1 MYNFFGALKRFIQEF
16 VRTLGQPKALHKDR
30 KAFFL
35 PQEIKKRK
43 NLSTNS
49 KTLIK
54 NATAE
59 VVRQRIIESLQDV
72 KGKNIVQLDLRE
84 LDSAPTDF
92 FIICEG
98 ESHTQV
104 QALADRVYRN
114 LKDEFRQ
121 LPLHYEGYQHAHWI
135 CLDYF
140 NVVVHVF
147 YPEARAFYRL
157 EQLWSDALVTEYA
170 SL

>member
-1 MYNFFGALKRFIQEF
+1 MK
-16 VRTLGQPKALHKDR
+16 
-30 KAFFL
+30 
-35 PQEIKKRK
+35 
-43 NLSTNS
+43 TNN
-49 KTLIK
+49 KTLTRP
-54 NATAE
+54 ADTEAL
-59 VVRQRIIESLQDV
+59 RRRIIESLQDV
-72 KGKNIVQLDLRE
+72 KGKNIVQLDLRG

-104 QALADRVYRN
+104 QALADRVQRD
-114 LKDEFRQ
+114 LKEEFRQ
-121 LPLHYEGYQHAHWI
+121 LPLHYEGYLNARWI

-140 NVVVHVF
+140 DLVVHVF
-147 YPEARAFYRL
+147 YPEARTFYQL